1 MSTLVVHLPARPRDA
16 LADGVSSSEGSD
28 LARRDWA
35 YVLTHNGV
43 SVAAHG
49 RAALPLLPAAD
60 VVVAVPAQADVS
72 WMRLRVP
79 KAPAAKLKAALAGML
94 EDQMLADLSAVHL
107 ALAPQAKAQD
117 EAWVAVV
124 DKPWLQACLRALE
137 AASRPVDR
145 VSPVLAPNDDWTGH
159 FAASSGHQ
167 DAGSLSG
174 SQASQELV
182 AEPVAEPVAETAA
195 LSLTLCDAQGVV
207 CTPVAGTVARQMV
220 QALAARPV
228 RWTATP
234 AAAAAAERWLGMPV
248 QVESDAQRS
257 LRAVRSAWNLLQFDL
272 APARRGARIGRLAL
286 QTWWSPP
293 WRPVRWGLLGLVL
306 VQWAGL
312 NLWAW
317 TQQKAL
323 DDLKR
328 AQVALAQSTY
338 SQLRVVV
345 DAPLQMQRE
354 TETLRAAAG
363 VPGTQDLE
371 ALLGAAA
378 SAWPQGQGP
387 VPSLRFDPGQLSV
400 ATTGWSDTEQ
410 QEFAGRLRSQG
421 WRVEA
426 APGRITL
433 RPAAAGPTT
442 PLTEGRS

>member
-1 MSTLVVHLPARPRDA
+1 
-16 LADGVSSSEGSD
+16 LAEDVSSSAGAE

-35 YVLTHNGV
+35 YVLTHNGL

-79 KAPAAKLKAALAGML
+79 KAPAAKLKAALSGVL

-117 EAWVAVV
+117 EAWVAVL

-137 AASRPVDR
+137 ASSRAVDR
-145 VSPVLAPNDDWTGH
+145 VSPVLAPNDEWTGH
-159 FAASSGHQ
+159 FS
-167 DAGSLSG
+167 
-174 SQASQELV
+174 SQASQEL
-182 AEPVAEPVAETAA
+182 ASEPLPEPVADAA
-195 LSLTLCDAQGVV
+195 NLSLTLCDVQGVV

-220 QALAARPV
+220 QALAAQPV

-234 AAAAAAERWLGMPV
+234 AASAAAERWLGMPV

-272 APARRGARIGRLAL
+272 APARRGARMGRLAL
-286 QTWWSPP
+286 QAWWSPP

-306 VQWAGL
+306 VQWVAL

-328 AQVALAQSTY
+328 AQVALAQSTHP
-338 SQLRVVV
+338 QMRVVV

-354 TETLRAAAG
+354 TEALRAAAG
-363 VPGTQDLE
+363 VPGAQDLE

-387 VPSLRFDPGQLSV
+387 APSLRFDPGQLSV
-400 ATTGWSDTEQ
+400 ATSGWSESEQ

-421 WRVEA
+421 WRVET
-426 APGRITL
+426 APGRVTL
-433 RPAAAGPTT
+433 SPAAVRPVATS
-442 PLTEGRS
+442 TEGRS